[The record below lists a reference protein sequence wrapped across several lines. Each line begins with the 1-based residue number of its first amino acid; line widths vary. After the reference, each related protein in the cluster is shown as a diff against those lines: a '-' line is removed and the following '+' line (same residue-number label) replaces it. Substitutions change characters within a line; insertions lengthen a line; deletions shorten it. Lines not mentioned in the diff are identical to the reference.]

1 MLPRSR
7 GWYWAPID
15 IGEGGILIETQRG
28 ADVTARLVAEKETSI
43 SFPVTGMAC
52 DVQQADNMYD
62 EIVDLMY
69 THSR

>member
-1 MLPRSR
+1 M
-7 GWYWAPID
+7 
-15 IGEGGILIETQRG
+15 IETQRG